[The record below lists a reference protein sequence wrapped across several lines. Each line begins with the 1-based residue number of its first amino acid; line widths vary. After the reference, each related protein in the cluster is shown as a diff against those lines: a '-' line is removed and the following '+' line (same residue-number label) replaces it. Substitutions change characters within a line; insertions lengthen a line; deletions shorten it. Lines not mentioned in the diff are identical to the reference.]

1 MKNNKRKNRKIDKN
15 KKKSQISIKKVA
27 VYLYTHNGLPKD
39 HVYYALRS
47 SMEDYPPR
55 RVVREWLKDKKR
67 FSKKIKGKLLYSDK
81 KREFK
86 KIMSPEL
93 YEKQMD
99 ELRKNYVKNAI
110 MKTEVSA
117 KRFKPEIR
125 QAIVK
130 IYQTDET

>member
-1 MKNNKRKNRKIDKN
+1 MREKKGKNRKI
-15 KKKSQISIKKVA
+15 KKKSEVTIKKVA
-27 VYLYTHNGLPKD
+27 IYLYTHNGLPKD

-55 RVVREWLKDKKR
+55 RVVREWLKGKKR
-67 FSKKIKGKLLYSDK
+67 FSKKIKGKLLYTDK
-81 KREFK
+81 KREFR

-93 YEKQMD
+93 YEKQMN

-117 KRFKPEIR
+117 RRFNPEI
-125 QAIVK
+125 QNAIIK
-130 IYQTDET
+130 IYKTDDS